1 MYAHVLNRCEFSYM
15 SFLEYA
21 LRRVA
26 VSILEERCF
35 FFFFFF
41 KKLALENACRST
53 VTLSKLSSL
62 CSLLAI
68 KTLTMDGRND
78 W

>member
-1 MYAHVLNRCEFSYM
+1 M

-35 FFFFFF
+35 FFFLFF

>member
-35 FFFFFF
+35 FFFFLFQETGIGKCVSKYSDTF
-41 KKLALENACRST
+41 KAVLIM
-53 VTLSKLSSL
+53 LSFGHKDFDNGW
-62 CSLLAI
+62 
-68 KTLTMDGRND
+68 KK
-78 W
+78 